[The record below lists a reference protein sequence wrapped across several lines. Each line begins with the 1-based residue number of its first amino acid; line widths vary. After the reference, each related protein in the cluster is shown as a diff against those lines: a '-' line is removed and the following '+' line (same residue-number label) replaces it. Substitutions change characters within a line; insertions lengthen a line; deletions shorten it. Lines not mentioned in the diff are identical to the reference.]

1 MIIKSKVTTKKKKII
16 GRGIGSG
23 KGGHT
28 STRGMKG
35 QKSRAGSHIS
45 KYFEGG
51 QNPLIRR
58 VPYLRG
64 FKRIK
69 EPIDIIS
76 LSAIDKYFAKEDE
89 INLENLLKRG
99 LVKTKKVKILSDG
112 EITKEFKI
120 KKEDFIFS
128 QKSLD
133 KIEKSKAKFI

>member
-28 STRGMKG
+28 STRGTKG
-35 QKSRAGSHIS
+35 QKSRSGSHIS

-69 EPIDIIS
+69 EPVDIIS
-76 LSAIDKYFAKEDE
+76 LSTIDKYFAKEDE

-99 LVKTKKVKILSDG
+99 FVKRKKVKILSDG

-128 QKSLD
+128 RKSLD